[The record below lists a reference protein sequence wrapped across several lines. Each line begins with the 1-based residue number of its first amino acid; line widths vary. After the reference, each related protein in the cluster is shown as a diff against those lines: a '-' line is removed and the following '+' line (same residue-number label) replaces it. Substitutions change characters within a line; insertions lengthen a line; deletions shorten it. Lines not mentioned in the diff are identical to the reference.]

1 MRREAP
7 WASTD
12 GKPTGRRVF
21 STEFKRTTVQIDD
34 EVWHYCRGDQFNS
47 YEPPYLDRDLW
58 EPDS

>member
-1 MRREAP
+1 MRRETP

-12 GKPTGRRVF
+12 EKPTGRRVF

-47 YEPPYLDRDLW
+47 YEPPILTAICGSPIL
-58 EPDS
+58 